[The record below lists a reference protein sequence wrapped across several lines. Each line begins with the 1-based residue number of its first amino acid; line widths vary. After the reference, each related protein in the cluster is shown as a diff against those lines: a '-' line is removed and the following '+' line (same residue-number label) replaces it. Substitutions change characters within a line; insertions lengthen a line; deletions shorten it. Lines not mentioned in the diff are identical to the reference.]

1 MRPEFLKEMSW
12 RMAEVYGAVT
22 DRILVNLAK
31 YFPFIQDADEV
42 KGAFRY
48 QAQMLAQMG
57 QVRKETIEIIAQ
69 SLDGGGEALKMSL
82 EIAIQDALKTEEP
95 KLQKAAKDGMLG
107 IIQAP
112 EMSANQMQAFRA
124 YYQQSAD
131 RLNLVNTVM
140 LESTLTAYTETVTDI
155 TARISRTQG
164 ILNAAAG
171 EVISGVSSWNTAVHD
186 AVKKMVENG
195 LTGFIDHGGHHWSP
209 EAYAEMDIRSTLFNA
224 SREAVWERMEQYG
237 NDLFQVSSHLGARPL
252 CYPWQCTVIS
262 REDRARDVEDLY
274 GNKIHVWALSETS
287 YGEPA
292 GLFGIN
298 CGHYPI
304 VFIPGVSTIT
314 GTVQEKSENDKAY
327 ELSQQQRALERAM
340 RNEKRDLAILKIQ
353 GADEDAIKAQ
363 KQRVQRASNK
373 IRDFCEETGRT
384 RQRNRE
390 YTPNV
395 SAWDVL
401 QEERMED

>member
-1 MRPEFLKEMSW
+1 
-12 RMAEVYGAVT
+12 MAEVYGAVT

-107 IIQAP
+107 ITQAP

-140 LESTLTAYTETVTDI
+140 LESTMTAYAETVADI

-171 EVISGVSSWNTAVHD
+171 EVISGVSSCNTAVHD
-186 AVKKMVENG
+186 AVKKMVENAKQS
-195 LTGFIDHGGHHWSP
+195 GFCS
-209 EAYAEMDIRSTLFNA
+209 L
-224 SREAVWERMEQYG
+224 
-237 NDLFQVSSHLGARPL
+237 
-252 CYPWQCTVIS
+252 
-262 REDRARDVEDLY
+262 
-274 GNKIHVWALSETS
+274 
-287 YGEPA
+287 
-292 GLFGIN
+292 
-298 CGHYPI
+298 
-304 VFIPGVSTIT
+304 
-314 GTVQEKSENDKAY
+314 
-327 ELSQQQRALERAM
+327 
-340 RNEKRDLAILKIQ
+340 
-353 GADEDAIKAQ
+353 
-363 KQRVQRASNK
+363 
-373 IRDFCEETGRT
+373 
-384 RQRNRE
+384 
-390 YTPNV
+390 
-395 SAWDVL
+395 
-401 QEERMED
+401 